1 MIEREREIEKLDT
14 QLKNASKGKAT
25 MKRSGSQDDDLAK
38 KLGVVEKEAAVLRD
52 RNAALEN
59 ENDRLAN
66 DNKQLLKDM
75 VIYIN
80 NPLDVFQKPSLTLTH
95 LQGKKRPS
103 STQEKLSMDKFALE
117 EKVKKLELALKD
129 KDKEVHKLT
138 DNNRLQQQNNV
149 ELDRLKRE
157 RNNLEYEI
165 TRSALKFNCF

>member
-14 QLKNASKGKAT
+14 QLKNASKSKAT

-75 VIYIN
+75 VIIN
-80 NPLDVFQKPSLTLTH
+80 NPLVCQ
-95 LQGKKRPS
+95 
-103 STQEKLSMDKFALE
+103 
-117 EKVKKLELALKD
+117 V
-129 KDKEVHKLT
+129 
-138 DNNRLQQQNNV
+138 
-149 ELDRLKRE
+149 
-157 RNNLEYEI
+157 
-165 TRSALKFNCF
+165 